1 MSDRAL
7 NQQET
12 STLDFEYKVKRAR
25 RKSIGIYVQD
35 GLVEVRAPRYVN
47 LGEIAAF
54 VTDEAQWVRKKLLEA
69 HQKSIEKP
77 KLTHGQEFLFY
88 GQVRT
93 LNFQPGESEVY
104 EDGNYIV
111 ISHNLFTDIEEL
123 FTDWVKTQ
131 AQQYLDERIL
141 ELAEYMDVADVVSE
155 IKYKRTKSKWGHC
168 TSEGKLQFNW
178 LIMLAPPDVIDYVVI
193 HELAHMYYLDH
204 SKQFWSLVGEYCPNY
219 ATHKKWL
226 NTNQHRLWFD

>member
-1 MSDRAL
+1 M
-7 NQQET
+7 
-12 STLDFEYKVKRAR
+12 
-25 RKSIGIYVQD
+25 
-35 GLVEVRAPRYVN
+35 
-47 LGEIAAF
+47 
-54 VTDEAQWVRKKLLEA
+54 
-69 HQKSIEKP
+69 
-77 KLTHGQEFLFY
+77 
-88 GQVRT
+88 
-93 LNFQPGESEVY
+93 
-104 EDGNYIV
+104 
-111 ISHNLFTDIEEL
+111 
-123 FTDWVKTQ
+123 
-131 AQQYLDERIL
+131 DERIP

-219 ATHKKWL
+219 ETHRKWL